1 MIHHWK
7 GLDLEITDFNYHDLT
22 PSGEVMRVKKAK
34 LEELSNIIS
43 EKRCELK
50 ANEPVSE
57 RSEWASGDIVGYMT
71 GSSESES

>member
-1 MIHHWK
+1 
-7 GLDLEITDFNYHDLT
+7 
-22 PSGEVMRVKKAK
+22 MRVKKAK
-34 LEELSNIIS
+34 LEDLSNIIS

-57 RSEWASGDIVGYMT
+57 RSEWASGYIVGYMT